1 MRGIMKYV
9 NRIHRSMGVVYNN
22 RLREYGINHCQHPYI
37 LLICRYPGITQEELA
52 RSVCVNKS
60 NVTRQL
66 AALEGEGYV
75 TRCPDEEDKR
85 LMRVFPTEKM
95 EALLPHVQ
103 EVMGEWNSLLLQGF
117 SEEELDKLVSMLE
130 TITLRATEAAHSTLR
145 SSERSSG
152 EKGGNRQ

>member
-37 LLICRYPGITQEELA
+37 LLICQYPGITQEELT

-66 AALEGEGYV
+66 ASLEGEGYL
-75 TRCPDEEDKR
+75 TRRPDEDDKR
-85 LMRVFPTEKM
+85 LMRVYPTEKM
-95 EALLPHVQ
+95 EALLPHVR
-103 EVMGEWNSLLLQGF
+103 EVMGDWNALLLEGF
-117 SEEELDKLVSMLE
+117 SEEERAKLISMLE
-130 TITLRATEAAHSTLR
+130 IITIRATEAAHSTLR
-145 SSERSSG
+145 GSERSSG
-152 EKGGNRQ
+152 EKEGGSR